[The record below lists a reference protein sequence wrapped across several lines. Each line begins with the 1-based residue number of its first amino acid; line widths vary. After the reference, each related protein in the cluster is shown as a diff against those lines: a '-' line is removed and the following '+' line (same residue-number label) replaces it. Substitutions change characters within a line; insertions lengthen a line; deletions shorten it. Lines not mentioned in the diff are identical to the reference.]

1 LSLYN
6 AEVLLVYQNKE
17 TKLMDEKKVTAEIFL
32 DDYSFDKEKE
42 LLQLE
47 KRVKVTD
54 DADER
59 QFLTKKIIEIE
70 NYRFYSDVI
79 IKQRFLNYLKEDL
92 GITNKLLFSH
102 FNVLSLEKSSNIFVI
117 DKDIKNLNDFELQC
131 YIIKNGINVRAG
143 YKDVSKNDL
152 INDIE
157 VAEKK
162 KLTEKVEVKNNKKTI
177 SKEDIEKI
185 HEEYQIK
192 LDNQAKQ
199 FQDEISEIKKLLVK
213 ELNDTQSEIKK
224 DKEKV
229 KDKKEEN

>member
-1 LSLYN
+1 MSLYN